1 MTYGNGQRVF
11 YTYNT
16 LGQVETV
23 GYTGQP
29 SRFQYTYAADG
40 SLASIYD
47 SCLYQ
52 TTVYTETGYQI
63 NSGAGGPLYSYE
75 DGEGSNYTETVNGV
89 IYQSIVQTDEN
100 SSAKQIRDS
109 EGVRVLSANTCY
121 DSFNR
126 LYSKSV
132 QAAAIELERNYT
144 YDTDESG
151 STGSLVKGYAAVYT
165 VGDHQT
171 TLSFNYT
178 YDGNG
183 NIIGITGTER
193 SGTVS
198 DIIDPQPPVSSY
210 RLTPEIQE
218 SYSTT
223 YAYDEAGQLMEAVD
237 GETGKTYRYTY
248 DASGNIQTAR
258 TYTVSPNGNEAL
270 IDETTYQYVNGILC
284 GYASSTKGNVTYQT
298 DQMGNPTVIGFD
310 TLTWGEGRM
319 LTGIRRNAQNYTAYT
334 YNADGL
340 RAVKAVVKNGI
351 TTNTHYVWG
360 DNGLAAAITGNQTVV
375 VLYDAEGESVGFS
388 VNETVYTYVKNFQGD
403 VIRILDEDGT
413 AVVSYTY
420 DPWGVPTVS
429 GDADLAAINPC
440 SYRGYY
446 YDQETGYYYL
456 QSRYYDPEI
465 GRFLNTDDTEMICT
479 DQGGITQYNLFLYCQ
494 NNAISNSD
502 PTGYGR
508 LTVILKVSFLRRWC
522 GRLCSMIAKA
532 IALYIFK
539 GAKWAGV
546 IGAALGW
553 IIGRTLA
560 QWMIKKDIRLSVYI
574 PFMPTRT
581 WTLY

>member
-29 SRFQYTYAADG
+29 SRFQYTYAADS

-109 EGVRVLSANTCY
+109 A
-121 DSFNR
+121 
-126 LYSKSV
+126 
-132 QAAAIELERNYT
+132 
-144 YDTDESG
+144 
-151 STGSLVKGYAAVYT
+151 GSLVKGYAAVYT
-165 VGDHQT
+165 AGDHQT

-340 RAVKAVVKNGI
+340 R
-351 TTNTHYVWG
+351 T
-360 DNGLAAAITGNQTVV
+360 
-375 VLYDAEGESVGFS
+375 
-388 VNETVYTYVKNFQGD
+388 
-403 VIRILDEDGT
+403 
-413 AVVSYTY
+413 
-420 DPWGVPTVS
+420 
-429 GDADLAAINPC
+429 
-440 SYRGYY
+440 
-446 YDQETGYYYL
+446 
-456 QSRYYDPEI
+456 
-465 GRFLNTDDTEMICT
+465 
-479 DQGGITQYNLFLYCQ
+479 
-494 NNAISNSD
+494 
-502 PTGYGR
+502 
-508 LTVILKVSFLRRWC
+508 